1 VAKEDKT
8 MIDRTDVNADL
19 EALTLKVERVFAAP
33 RDLVFKAWSEVD
45 RLAQWWGPTGWTL
58 PVCTVDFRP
67 GGVWHY
73 CMQGPGGEQ
82 SWGKAVYSEIVPG
95 QRIVYTDSFSDEAG
109 NSVPGMPV
117 MTISVDF
124 FDEGGKTRVVSYAK
138 FASKDELEGLL
149 QMGVVEGVKQTWD
162 RLEEYLAKA

>member
-1 VAKEDKT
+1 

-95 QRIVYTDSFSDEAG
+95 HRIVYTDSFSDEAG

-117 MTISVDF
+117 MT
-124 FDEGGKTRVVSYAK
+124 T
-138 FASKDELEGLL
+138 FASPLCRSALL
-149 QMGVVEGVKQTWD
+149 FSSIRVPSRRSESFIALIRQNEKFSRILFM
-162 RLEEYLAKA
+162 

>member
-1 VAKEDKT
+1 
-8 MIDRTDVNADL
+8 
-19 EALTLKVERVFAAP
+19 
-33 RDLVFKAWSEVD
+33 
-45 RLAQWWGPTGWTL
+45 
-58 PVCTVDFRP
+58 
-67 GGVWHY
+67 
-73 CMQGPGGEQ
+73 
-82 SWGKAVYSEIVPG
+82 
-95 QRIVYTDSFSDEAG
+95 
-109 NSVPGMPV
+109 MPV